1 MARISEASRIYLGGS
16 PVARVYKGN
25 TQVWKAGIV
34 AQDKLIDQWLA
45 RDAVTI
51 DGARIPTWTGR
62 VNGVAASQATESS
75 QPRGYNSVAGLP
87 ALLMAG
93 SLMNTPPIAASP
105 DITVFVKA
113 LFSTAPTSANNSTM
127 VCQDSG
133 GNVRSWHCGVSSTK
147 SARFVSFNAG
157 VTGVGAELAG
167 TVPLGVWQIVEGR
180 RNGDLSAAGTITAAN
195 NGTKTSPVAT
205 GVAYNGAISIS
216 VGARGAYTEQM
227 NGYITEIR
235 IYSDRL
241 SDELIAQVRAEM
253 GI

>member
-16 PVARVYKGN
+16 PVARVYKGS

-51 DGARIPTWTGR
+51 DGARVPTWTGR
-62 VNGVAASQATESS
+62 VNGVAASQATESR

-93 SLMNTPPIAASP
+93 SLMNTAPIAASP

-133 GNVRSWHCGVSSTK
+133 GNTRSWHCGVSSTK
-147 SARFVSFNAG
+147 SARFVSFNSGVAG
-157 VTGVGAELAG
+157 VAAELAG
-167 TVPLGVWQIVEGR
+167 TVPLGVWQIIEGR
-180 RNGDLSAAGTITAAN
+180 RNGDIAAPGTLIAAN
-195 NGTKTSPVAT
+195 NGVETSPVAT
-205 GVAYNGAISIS
+205 GNAYNGSVAISI
-216 VGARGAYTEQM
+216 GARGAYTEQM

-235 IYSDRL
+235 IYSDWL
-241 SDELIAQVRAEM
+241 DDDTCAAVRAEM

>member
-1 MARISEASRIYLGGS
+1 MARISEANRIYLGGS
-16 PVARVYKGN
+16 PVARVYKGS

-51 DGARIPTWTGR
+51 DGARVPSWTGR
-62 VNGVAASQATESS
+62 VNGVVASQATESR

-93 SLMNTPPIAASP
+93 SLMNTAPIAASP

-147 SARFVSFNAG
+147 SSRFVSFNAG
-157 VTGVGAELAG
+157 VSGVPAELNG
-167 TVPLGVWQIVEGR
+167 TVPLSTWQTIYGYR
-180 RNGDLSAAGTITAAN
+180 DGDIAASGSVVAGNNALKTDPTAVGA
-195 NGTKTSPVAT
+195 V
-205 GVAYNGAISIS
+205 YNGSVAISI
-216 VGARGAYTEQM
+216 GARGAYTEQM

-253 GI
+253 NA